1 MTPLALQI
9 QQNSCTCGAR
19 WTNSYVR
26 HLNGGT
32 PAPPE
37 IHPAAL
43 AQIDVGP
50 ERQHK
55 ICYACAPTNVKVE
68 IWRPP
73 PPPSAVKGSTALK
86 VKAVVSAADLL
97 K

>member
-19 WTNSYVR
+19 WTNSYIR

-32 PAPPE
+32 PAAPE

-68 IWRPP
+68 IWRRPP
-73 PPPSAVKGSTALK
+73 PKAAAESPTTLK